1 MLILFFLCSFSCSVE
16 VKYEEVEKENI
27 LTIFKKFT
35 WPDLVEGYLLSDRK
49 QEYGSLMLNIFDE
62 RTKIIQNHIIQVV
75 CSGADNGSAACEF
88 KAPITTCKITCNGD
102 QGPKVEYKAFGSRSA
117 TSDYDISL
125 KAISEGPKGFKSD
138 IEGMMTS
145 IEYIKKLEDIL
156 SKYVSG
162 GQILSM
168 SKRFDTNCYPEI
180 MDIYEAHMK
189 TSYSVV
195 MPDFKADLSKLLQN
209 EWTLKD
215 LFGSV
220 AKTMYPD
227 IITYLTAIDSN
238 IVYYG
243 GFWFKLAQEKFD
255 VLKNLD
261 LNSQKQRVS
270 LVTGTLF
277 AEINQIKAL
286 SQNKIRSLIGDKIP
300 SSEDEKKKKFYEC
313 LEDVGTASQWNA
325 YARIASCHI
334 YATEGYATFGALETV
349 QKKFSV
355 ENSLFSCPSL
365 LESSIEN
372 MGMLLIHF
380 LEIAFDHSANPET
393 EQSIKIDIDSRAF
406 SDKLKYFMRMMRSFD
421 IEKCNFF
428 NNPEPS
434 LTSGSARWNLLKRSP
449 EIHHYSEQIDFFLR
463 LKKAEEENQ
472 DGNTRKIVIGEIYK
486 SQVEKIIQPNSKK
499 DVESLRLVMEWLV
512 APFFPAFAEGKE
524 LIRDRAIWFIS
535 RETDLLI
542 NYAEKMNIK
551 INVSK
556 GIAQFQQ
563 SLSDLADD
571 EPQSKRDQD
580 LSSERES
587 AIESQLRGN
596 SLTIPDTGSKVQ
608 HFQSSSVNGKKVEF
622 QNELRN
628 LRALI

>member
-1 MLILFFLCSFSCSVE
+1 MLILFFLCAFSCSVE
-16 VKYEEVEKENI
+16 VMYEEVEGESI

-35 WPDLVEGYLLSDRK
+35 WPDLVEGYLNSNRK

-62 RTKIIQNHIIQVV
+62 RTRIIQNHIIQVV
-75 CSGADNGSAACEF
+75 CSRADNGSAACEF
-88 KAPITTCKITCNGD
+88 EAPITTCRITCNGD

-125 KAISEGPKGFKSD
+125 KVISEGPKSFKSD
-138 IEGMMTS
+138 IEDMMNS
-145 IEYIKKLEDIL
+145 IEYIKKLEDVL

-162 GQILSM
+162 DQVLSM

-195 MPDFKADLSKLLQN
+195 MPDFKANLDQLLQN

-238 IVYYG
+238 IVHYG
-243 GFWFKLAQEKFD
+243 GFWFKLAQKKFD

-261 LNSQKQRVS
+261 PSIRKQRVS

-277 AEINQIKAL
+277 TEINEIKAL
-286 SQNKIRSLIGDKIP
+286 NQNKIRSLIGDEIP
-300 SSEDEKKKKFYEC
+300 SSENDRKKKFYQC
-313 LEDVGTASQWNA
+313 LEDVKNASQWNA

-334 YATEGYATFGALETV
+334 YATEGYATFGALEIV
-349 QKKFSV
+349 QKKFTA
-355 ENSLFSCPSL
+355 EKSLFSCPSL

-380 LEIAFDHSANPET
+380 LEIAFDHSAVPENKKK
-393 EQSIKIDIDSRAF
+393 INIDIDSRAF

-421 IEKCNFF
+421 IEKCNFL
-428 NNPEPS
+428 NNPKPS
-434 LTSGSARWNLLKRSP
+434 FTSGSARWNLLKRSP
-449 EIHHYSEQIDFFLR
+449 EMHLYSEQIDFFLR
-463 LKKAEEENQ
+463 LKQAEENNN
-472 DGNTRKIVIGEIYK
+472 DGNVRKEVIGKIYT
-486 SQVEKIIQPNSKK
+486 SQVEEIIQQNSKK
-499 DVESLRLVMEWLV
+499 DVESLRLVMKWLV

-556 GIAQFQQ
+556 DIAKFQQ
-563 SLSDLADD
+563 SQIDLADN
-571 EPQSKRDQD
+571 EPKPKRD
-580 LSSERES
+580 S
-587 AIESQLRGN
+587 AIDSPLKGSSTESEKQN
-596 SLTIPDTGSKVQ
+596 SLKIPDASSKIR
-608 HFQSSSVNGKKVEF
+608 HSQSSSESGQKVES
-622 QNELRN
+622 QGELRN